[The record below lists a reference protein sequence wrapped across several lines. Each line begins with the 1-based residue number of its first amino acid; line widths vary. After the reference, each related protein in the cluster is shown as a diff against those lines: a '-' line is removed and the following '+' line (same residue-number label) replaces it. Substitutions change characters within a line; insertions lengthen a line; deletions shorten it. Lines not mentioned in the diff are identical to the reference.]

1 MVQYRSDNFQ
11 VDVKKIRQART
22 CWKCSRQVRSGEIYI
37 YYRLL
42 ERNYANGFWNNG
54 CEVCFKAWIKNVSKI
69 MIDVATSISKSNGHT
84 SNVVDDMYDIN
95 GGNSFPPKPRRD
107 QRFNDDDRV
116 RTLLGLL
123 AGGEQQ

>member
-1 MVQYRSDNFQ
+1 MVMYRSDNFQ
-11 VDVKKIRQART
+11 VDVKRIRQSRK
-22 CWKCSRQVRSGEIYI
+22 CWKCSRQVNSGEIYI

-54 CEVCFKAWIKNVSKI
+54 CEVCFKAWIKDVSKI
-69 MIDVATSISKSNGHT
+69 MIDVATSISKSNGHS

-95 GGNSFPPKPRRD
+95 GGNSFPPKPTRE

>member
-1 MVQYRSDNFQ
+1 MVMYRSDNFQ

-54 CEVCFKAWIKNVSKI
+54 CEACFNAWVKDVSKI
-69 MIDVATSISKSNGHT
+69 MIDVATSIKISNGNT
-84 SNVVDDMYDIN
+84 SNVVNDLYEIN
-95 GGNSFPPKPRRD
+95 GGNSFPAKSERD
-107 QRFNDDDRV
+107 QRFNNKDRID
-116 RTLLGLL
+116 TLKELL
-123 AGGEQQ
+123 DNNS